1 MNMKI
6 FKILLAAALFA
17 CSLWAVSENEIKQ
30 EVTKRT
36 DEAIKVLKDA
46 NLDNA
51 AKSKALFAI
60 FDPLFDFKQMAKIS
74 LGKRYNSL
82 SASEQKQFDE
92 AFEQKLKSSYIDKLL
107 SYTNQEIN
115 IKDASKPQPNR
126 YWLNSELISEGKPYE
141 FVYKFYD
148 AKERGWL
155 IYDIDIIG
163 VSIIQTYRS
172 QFADLLDN
180 TDFATLISKLNQ
192 TTLPNQGDK

>member
-1 MNMKI
+1 
-6 FKILLAAALFA
+6 
-17 CSLWAVSENEIKQ
+17 
-30 EVTKRT
+30 
-36 DEAIKVLKDA
+36 
-46 NLDNA
+46 
-51 AKSKALFAI
+51 
-60 FDPLFDFKQMAKIS
+60 MAKIS

-180 TDFATLISKLNQ
+180 ADFATLIAKLNQ